1 MAKFGK
7 TVLGRSLKDIVR
19 IAARPLHQTISSI
32 TGKPMDEKFNYETK
46 FFRAINKTQDF
57 VINGSHIVGKI
68 WADTIS
74 GGLIGKFANS
84 FRNPMY
90 REGWGGWGT
99 GSAMFNIKG
108 GQGIFNPKDTPEN
121 KGLKS
126 ELQTI
131 DKTEKEL
138 KGGWLRWD
146 ILLAL
151 LLLVI
156 GLILALKEKKK

>member
-1 MAKFGK
+1 M
-7 TVLGRSLKDIVR
+7 RSDL
-19 IAARPLHQTISSI
+19 
-32 TGKPMDEKFNYETK
+32 EYETK
-46 FFRAINKTQDF
+46 FFKAINGTQDF
-57 VINGSHIVGKI
+57 IINGSHTVGKI

-90 REGWGGWGT
+90 REGWGGFGQ

-108 GQGIFNPKDTPEN
+108 GDGIFNPKDTPE
-121 KGLKS
+121 KGLKD
-126 ELQTI
+126 EIKTI

-138 KGGWLRWD
+138 RGGWLRWD
-146 ILLAL
+146 IMLAL

-156 GLILALKEKKK
+156 GLILALKKKKR